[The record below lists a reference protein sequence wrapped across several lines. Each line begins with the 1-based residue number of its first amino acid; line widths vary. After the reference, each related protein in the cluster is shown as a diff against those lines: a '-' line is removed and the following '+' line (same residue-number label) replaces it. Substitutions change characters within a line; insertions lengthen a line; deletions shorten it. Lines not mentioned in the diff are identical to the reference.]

1 MLLSICIFTYNQIKI
16 LQENISEIVKYPGDD
31 IEIVVSD
38 NCSTD
43 PIKEMLLGFHDSR
56 IKYYR
61 TTENRGID
69 GNILNGLRCCKGE
82 YVFLFRTKDRIVAE
96 KIGDVIRTIKS
107 HPSASF
113 FLFSAKDERNKVR
126 IKLQNKVY
134 LRGRDAEV
142 VHNKLLIHP
151 SGQIY
156 KRSCLRLELYE
167 KYINEHFPDKPIS
180 SIVHQF
186 IRMDLAEQGDFV
198 TSSCIAWR
206 YVNTMNTK
214 EKAVYTTGSDISFY
228 APCHQYSMY
237 QCEMDFVDR
246 EFPDQTAQNFLRFLI
261 ERYIRVVT
269 VKFMFI
275 NRNEE
280 MNAHYQT
287 KPISFYPYGELIS
300 FSKQTLL
307 MINKMKYEKKSE
319 LRCCLARQICK
330 VGLKEIPRMYLTQI
344 KHKRLRKIKNE

>member
-1 MLLSICIFTYNQIKI
+1 MLFSICIYTYNQIEI
-16 LQENISEIVKYPGDD
+16 LRKNISEIVKYPGDD

-43 PIKEMLLGFHDSR
+43 PIREMLLSFHDSR

-69 GNILNGLRCCKGE
+69 GNILNALRCCKGE
-82 YVFLFRTKDRIVAE
+82 YIFLFRTKDQIIAE
-96 KIGDVIRTIKS
+96 KIDDVLRTIKS
-107 HPSASF
+107 HPSAAF
-113 FLFSAKDERNKVR
+113 FLFSAKDEQNKIRMKLKNKVF
-126 IKLQNKVY
+126 LQ
-134 LRGRDAEV
+134 GRDAETM
-142 VHNKLLIHP
+142 HNKLLVHP

-167 KYINEHFPDKPIS
+167 KYINQYFSRPIS
-180 SIVHQF
+180 SIVHQL

-198 TSSCIAWR
+198 TSSCMAWR
-206 YVNTMNTK
+206 YAYTMNTK
-214 EKAVYTTGSDISFY
+214 EKAVYTTGSDISIY
-228 APCHQYSMY
+228 APCHQYLMY

-246 EFPDQTAQNFLRFLI
+246 EFSDNGAKNFLKILI

-269 VKFMFI
+269 VKFMYI

-287 KPISFYPYGELIS
+287 KSIAFHPYGELIS
-300 FSKQTLL
+300 FSKQTLM
-307 MINKMKYEKKSE
+307 MIKRMKYENKSE
-319 LRCCLARQICK
+319 LRKWLVRQIYQ
-330 VGLKEIPRMYLTQI
+330 VGLKEIPRMYLEQ
-344 KHKRLRKIKNE
+344 KKDKKAK